1 MGRVPMTLPGVAAL
15 ARVPAGL
22 VDDYK
27 SRGWQES
34 GKSKAGKKPAD
45 EAEKPAGGDKKS
57 KASKKPA
64 GDNKTK

>member
-27 SRGWQES
+27 SRGWQEA

-45 EAEKPAGGDKKS
+45 EAEKPAGGDKRS
-57 KASKKPA
+57 KAGKKPA
-64 GDNKTK
+64 DNKTK

>member
-45 EAEKPAGGDKKS
+45 
-57 KASKKPA
+57 
-64 GDNKTK
+64 NKTK